1 MQVLNLNLILISM
14 SFIEWFY
21 IFLFSNLI
29 IFFGSQKLFRLAGV
43 PGWHAIIPFYNVV
56 KHLDIIKRPRWWLIL
71 CIIPVINLL
80 IIPVIWVELVKR
92 FNHNSRFDRLLVIL
106 TLGLYIFYI
115 SYISKKTK
123 IVEEISFSG
132 FERSLGSF
140 IFAIVIATIV
150 HNYFLQPFVIPTGS
164 LEKTLRV
171 GDFLLVSK
179 FHYGARVPS
188 TVITLPMVHDT
199 IPIIKTRSYLKN
211 PQLPYIRI
219 PGFQEIKNNDIVVF
233 NWPADTVRR
242 FFIKEKGVIKPRDKK
257 SNYVKRAIGTPG
269 DTFQIKDG
277 IILINGKKNKLPDR
291 AKPIFKYEIKSGQGV
306 SSSKLLELEIDGF
319 MRKFVIKNLN
329 QRSYEEISNYILS
342 ISNTND
348 NEYLVY
354 TDDSGI
360 PFNIIRDNNIIISE
374 LIDNTKEISL
384 TFEDATMIENSK
396 LFDTIFRVTQEEG
409 VSNLNF
415 FPNNKNFDW
424 NNDHFGP
431 IYIPKKG
438 DIIKIDTNNIPIYKK
453 IIKDY
458 EINDVEI
465 LNGKIIINGQ
475 EQESYTFK
483 QDYYWMMGDNRY
495 NSEDSRV
502 WGFVPFD
509 HVLGKPVFIW
519 MSIDGLFNGI
529 KNWNFR
535 WDRIFTTIGFEGKP
549 RSYFP
554 HFIVFIGL
562 WQIYVFIK
570 RRRKTRV

>member
-1 MQVLNLNLILISM
+1 M
-14 SFIEWFY
+14 SFIEWIYFFLIY
-21 IFLFSNLI
+21 NGLIFA
-29 IFFGSQKLFRLAGV
+29 GSQKLFRLAGV
-43 PGWHAIIPFYNVV
+43 PGWHAIIPFYNII
-56 KHLDIIKRPRWWLIL
+56 KHLDIIQRPRWWIIL
-71 CIIPVINLL
+71 VFIPVINLL
-80 IIPVIWVELVKR
+80 MIPVVWVEFIKR
-92 FNHNSRFDRLLVIL
+92 FNHNSKIDRILVIL
-106 TLGLYIFYI
+106 TLGFYFFYI
-115 SYISKKTK
+115 SYASSKTK
-123 IVEEISFSG
+123 LVEEISFSG
-132 FERSLGSF
+132 FERSIGSF

-188 TVITLPMVHDT
+188 TVVTLPMVHDT
-199 IPIIKTRSYLKN
+199 IPIIKTRSYLKS

-242 FFIKEKGVIKPRDKK
+242 FFVKEKGVIKPRDKK
-257 SNYVKRAIGTPG
+257 SNYVKRALGIPG
-269 DTFQIKDG
+269 DTIEIKDG
-277 IILINGKKNKLPDR
+277 IIFINGKKNVLPDR
-291 AKPIFKYEIKSGQGV
+291 AKPIFTYNIRSEKGV
-306 SSSKLLELEIDGF
+306 SSNKLKEIGIEGF
-319 MRKFVIKNLN
+319 IRKFIIKNLTP
-329 QRSYEEISNYILS
+329 RSYEEISNYILS

-360 PFNIIRDNNIIISE
+360 PLSIIRDNNINISE
-374 LIDNTKEISL
+374 LIDSTREISL
-384 TFEDATMIENSK
+384 TYEDAFKVENSN
-396 LFDTIFRVTQEEG
+396 LFDTIYRVTQSKG

-415 FPNNKNFDW
+415 FPNNNNFKW
-424 NNDHFGP
+424 NNDYLGP

-438 DIIKIDTNNIPIYKK
+438 DQIDLSLDNLPLYKK

-458 EINDVEI
+458 EFNDIEI
-465 LNGKIIINGQ
+465 SNGRIIINNE
-475 EQESYTFK
+475 EQNSYTFK

-529 KNWNFR
+529 QNWKFR
-535 WDRIFTTIGFEGKP
+535 WDRIFTTIGLNGEP

-554 HFIVFIGL
+554 HFIALIAI
-562 WQIYVFIK
+562 WQLYVFFK
-570 RRRKTRV
+570 RRKSKS

>member
-1 MQVLNLNLILISM
+1 MNFTEWIYFFLIFNCLI
-14 SFIEWFY
+14 FA
-21 IFLFSNLI
+21 
-29 IFFGSQKLFRLAGV
+29 GSQKLFRLAGV
-43 PGWHAIIPFYNVV
+43 PGWHAIIPFYNII
-56 KHLDIIKRPRWWLIL
+56 KHLDIIKRPRWWIIL
-71 CIIPVINLL
+71 VFIPVINLL
-80 IIPVIWVELVKR
+80 MIPVIWVEFIKK
-92 FNHNSRFDRLLVIL
+92 FNHNSKIDRILVIL
-106 TLGLYIFYI
+106 TLGFYFFHV
-115 SYISKKTK
+115 SYLSSKTK
-123 IVEEISFSG
+123 LVDDISFSR
-132 FERSLGSF
+132 FERSIGSF

-188 TVITLPMVHDT
+188 TVVTLPMVHDT
-199 IPIIKTRSYLKN
+199 IPIIKTRSYLKS

-242 FFIKEKGVIKPRDKK
+242 FFVKEKGVIKPRDKK
-257 SNYVKRAIGTPG
+257 SNYVKRALGIPG
-269 DTFQIKDG
+269 DTIEIKDG
-277 IILINGKKNKLPDR
+277 IVFINGKKNVLPDR
-291 AKPIFKYEIKSGQGV
+291 AKPIFTYNIKSNEGV
-306 SSSKLLELEIDGF
+306 SSNKLKELGIEGF
-319 MRKFVIKNLN
+319 IRKFIIKNLS
-329 QRSYEEISNYILS
+329 QISYEEISNYILS

-354 TDDSGI
+354 TDDFGI
-360 PFNIIRDNNIIISE
+360 PLSIIRENNLIISE
-374 LIDNTKEISL
+374 LIDSSREISL
-384 TFEDATMIENSK
+384 TYEDAFKIENSN
-396 LFDTIFRVTQEEG
+396 LFDTIYRVTQSKDL
-409 VSNLNF
+409 SNLNF

-424 NNDHFGP
+424 NNDYMGP

-438 DIIKIDTNNIPIYKK
+438 DKIDLSIDNLPLYKK

-458 EINDVEI
+458 EFNDIVISNGRII
-465 LNGKIIINGQ
+465 LNNN
-475 EQESYTFK
+475 EQNSYTFK

-529 KNWNFR
+529 QNWKFR
-535 WDRIFTTIGFEGKP
+535 WDRIFTTIGLDGKP

-554 HFIVFIGL
+554 HFIAFIVL
-562 WQIYVFIK
+562 WQVYVFIK
-570 RRRKTRV
+570 RRKSKN

>member
-1 MQVLNLNLILISM
+1 M
-14 SFIEWFY
+14 SFIEWIYFFLIY
-21 IFLFSNLI
+21 NGLIFA
-29 IFFGSQKLFRLAGV
+29 GSQKLFRLAGF
-43 PGWHAIIPFYNVV
+43 PGWHAIIPFYNII
-56 KHLDIIKRPRWWLIL
+56 KHLDIIQRPRWWIIL
-71 CIIPVINLL
+71 VFIPVINLL
-80 IIPVIWVELVKR
+80 MIPVVWVEFIKR
-92 FNHNSRFDRLLVIL
+92 FNHNSKIDRILVIL
-106 TLGLYIFYI
+106 TLGFYFFYI
-115 SYISKKTK
+115 SYVSSKTK
-123 IVEEISFSG
+123 LVKEISFSG
-132 FERSLGSF
+132 FERSIGSF

-188 TVITLPMVHDT
+188 TVVTLPMVHDT
-199 IPIIKTRSYLKN
+199 IPIIKTRSYLKS

-233 NWPADTVRR
+233 NWPADTVRK
-242 FFIKEKGVIKPRDKK
+242 FFVKEKGVIKPRDKK
-257 SNYVKRAIGTPG
+257 SNYVKRALGIPG
-269 DTFQIKDG
+269 DTIEIKDG
-277 IILINGKKNKLPDR
+277 IIFINGKKNVLPDR
-291 AKPIFKYEIKSGQGV
+291 AKPIFTYNIRSEKGV
-306 SSSKLLELEIDGF
+306 SSNKLKEIGIEGF
-319 MRKFVIKNLN
+319 IRKFIIKNLTP
-329 QRSYEEISNYILS
+329 RSYEEISNYILS

-360 PFNIIRDNNIIISE
+360 PLSIIRDNNIIISE
-374 LIDNTKEISL
+374 LIDSTREISL
-384 TFEDATMIENSK
+384 TYEDAFKIENSN
-396 LFDTIFRVTQEEG
+396 LFDTIYRVTQSKG

-415 FPNNKNFDW
+415 FPNNNNFKW
-424 NNDHFGP
+424 NNDYLGP

-438 DIIKIDTNNIPIYKK
+438 DQIDLSIDNLPLYKK

-458 EINDVEI
+458 EFNDIEI
-465 LNGKIIINGQ
+465 SNGRIIINSE
-475 EQESYTFK
+475 EQDSYTFK

-529 KNWNFR
+529 QNWKFR
-535 WDRIFTTIGFEGKP
+535 WDRIFTTIGLDGEP
-549 RSYFP
+549 RSYLP
-554 HFIVFIGL
+554 HFVVFIFL
-562 WQIYVFIK
+562 WQLYVFIK
-570 RRRKTRV
+570 RRKSKS

>member
-1 MQVLNLNLILISM
+1 M
-14 SFIEWFY
+14 SFIEWIYFFLIY
-21 IFLFSNLI
+21 NGLIFA
-29 IFFGSQKLFRLAGV
+29 GSQKLFRLAGF
-43 PGWHAIIPFYNVV
+43 PGWHAIIPFYNII
-56 KHLDIIKRPRWWLIL
+56 KHLDIIQRPRWWIIL
-71 CIIPVINLL
+71 VFIPVINLL
-80 IIPVIWVELVKR
+80 MIPVVWVEFIKR
-92 FNHNSRFDRLLVIL
+92 FNHNSKIDRILVIL
-106 TLGLYIFYI
+106 TLGFYFFYI
-115 SYISKKTK
+115 SYASSKTK
-123 IVEEISFSG
+123 LVEEISFSG
-132 FERSLGSF
+132 FERSIGSF

-188 TVITLPMVHDT
+188 TVVTLPMVHDT
-199 IPIIKTRSYLKN
+199 IPIIKTRSYLKS

-233 NWPADTVRR
+233 NWPADTVRK
-242 FFIKEKGVIKPRDKK
+242 FFVKEKGVIKPRDKK
-257 SNYVKRAIGTPG
+257 SNYVKRALGIPG
-269 DTFQIKDG
+269 DTIEIKDG
-277 IILINGKKNKLPDR
+277 IIFINGKKNVLPDR
-291 AKPIFKYEIKSGQGV
+291 AKPIFTYNIRSDKGV
-306 SSSKLLELEIDGF
+306 SSNKLKEIGIEGF
-319 MRKFVIKNLN
+319 IRKFIIKNLTP
-329 QRSYEEISNYILS
+329 RSYEEISNYILS

-360 PFNIIRDNNIIISE
+360 PLSIIRDYNIIISE
-374 LIDNTKEISL
+374 LIDSTREISL
-384 TFEDATMIENSK
+384 TYEDAFKIENSN
-396 LFDTIFRVTQEEG
+396 LFDTIYRVTQSKG

-415 FPNNKNFDW
+415 FPNNNNFKW
-424 NNDHFGP
+424 NNDYLGP

-438 DIIKIDTNNIPIYKK
+438 DQIDLSLDNLPLYKK

-458 EINDVEI
+458 EFNDIEI
-465 LNGKIIINGQ
+465 SNGRIIINSE
-475 EQESYTFK
+475 EQDSYTFK

-529 KNWNFR
+529 QNWKFR
-535 WDRIFTTIGFEGKP
+535 WDRIFTTIGLDGEP
-549 RSYFP
+549 RSYLP
-554 HFIVFIGL
+554 HFVVFIFL
-562 WQIYVFIK
+562 WQLYVFIK
-570 RRRKTRV
+570 RRKSKS

>member
-1 MQVLNLNLILISM
+1 M
-14 SFIEWFY
+14 SFIEWIYFFLIY
-21 IFLFSNLI
+21 NGLIFA
-29 IFFGSQKLFRLAGV
+29 GSQKLFRLAGV
-43 PGWHAIIPFYNVV
+43 PGWHSIIPFYNII
-56 KHLDIIKRPRWWLIL
+56 KHLDIIQRPRWWIIL
-71 CIIPVINLL
+71 VFIPVINLL
-80 IIPVIWVELVKR
+80 MIPVVWVEFIKR
-92 FNHNSRFDRLLVIL
+92 FNHNSKIDRILVIL
-106 TLGLYIFYI
+106 TLGFYFFYI
-115 SYISKKTK
+115 SYVSSKTK
-123 IVEEISFSG
+123 LVKEISFSG
-132 FERSLGSF
+132 FERSIGSF

-188 TVITLPMVHDT
+188 TIVTLPMVHDT
-199 IPIIKTRSYLKN
+199 IPIIKTRSYLKS

-233 NWPADTVRR
+233 NWPADTVRK
-242 FFIKEKGVIKPRDKK
+242 FFVKEKGVIKPRDKK
-257 SNYVKRAIGTPG
+257 SNYVKRALGIPG
-269 DTFQIKDG
+269 DTIEIKDG
-277 IILINGKKNKLPDR
+277 IIFINGKKNVLPDR
-291 AKPIFKYEIKSGQGV
+291 AKPIFTYNIRSEKGV
-306 SSSKLLELEIDGF
+306 SSNKLKEIGIEGF
-319 MRKFVIKNLN
+319 IRKFIIKNLTP
-329 QRSYEEISNYILS
+329 RSYEEISNYILS

-360 PFNIIRDNNIIISE
+360 PLSIIRDNNITISE
-374 LIDNTKEISL
+374 LIDSTREISL
-384 TFEDATMIENSK
+384 TYEDAFKIENSN
-396 LFDTIFRVTQEEG
+396 LFDTIYRVTQSKG

-415 FPNNKNFDW
+415 FPNNNNFKW
-424 NNDHFGP
+424 NNDYLGP

-438 DIIKIDTNNIPIYKK
+438 DQIDLSLDNLPLYKK

-458 EINDVEI
+458 EFNDIEI
-465 LNGKIIINGQ
+465 SNGRIIINSK
-475 EQESYTFK
+475 EQDSYIFK

-529 KNWNFR
+529 QNWKFR
-535 WDRIFTTIGFEGKP
+535 WDRIFTTIGLDGEP
-549 RSYFP
+549 RSYLP
-554 HFIVFIGL
+554 HFILFIFL
-562 WQIYVFIK
+562 WKLNAFIK
-570 RRRKTRV
+570 RRKSKS

>member
-1 MQVLNLNLILISM
+1 M
-14 SFIEWFY
+14 SFIEWIYFFLIY
-21 IFLFSNLI
+21 NGLIFA
-29 IFFGSQKLFRLAGV
+29 GSQKLFRLAGV
-43 PGWHAIIPFYNVV
+43 PGWHAIIPFYNII
-56 KHLDIIKRPRWWLIL
+56 KHLDIIQRPRWWIIL
-71 CIIPVINLL
+71 VFIPVINLL
-80 IIPVIWVELVKR
+80 MIPVVWVEFIKR
-92 FNHNSRFDRLLVIL
+92 FNHNSKIDRILVIL
-106 TLGLYIFYI
+106 TLGFYFFYI
-115 SYISKKTK
+115 SYASSKTK
-123 IVEEISFSG
+123 LVEEISFSG
-132 FERSLGSF
+132 FERSIGSF

-188 TVITLPMVHDT
+188 TVVTLPMVHDT
-199 IPIIKTRSYLKN
+199 IPIIKTRSYLKS

-242 FFIKEKGVIKPRDKK
+242 FFVKEKGVIKPRDKK
-257 SNYVKRAIGTPG
+257 SNYVKRALGIPG
-269 DTFQIKDG
+269 DTIEIKDG
-277 IILINGKKNKLPDR
+277 IIFINGKKNVLPDR
-291 AKPIFKYEIKSGQGV
+291 AKPIFTYNIRSEKGV
-306 SSSKLLELEIDGF
+306 SSNKLKEIGIEGF
-319 MRKFVIKNLN
+319 IRKFIIKNLTP
-329 QRSYEEISNYILS
+329 RSYEEISNYILS

-360 PFNIIRDNNIIISE
+360 PLSIIRDNNITISE
-374 LIDNTKEISL
+374 LIDSTREISL
-384 TFEDATMIENSK
+384 TYEDAVKIQNSN
-396 LFDTIFRVTQEEG
+396 LFDTIYRVTQSKG

-415 FPNNKNFDW
+415 FPNNNNFKW
-424 NNDHFGP
+424 NNDYLGP

-438 DIIKIDTNNIPIYKK
+438 DQIDLSLDNLPLYKK

-458 EINDVEI
+458 EFNDVEI
-465 LNGKIIINGQ
+465 SNGRIIINN
-475 EQESYTFK
+475 EERNSYTFK

-529 KNWNFR
+529 QNWKFR
-535 WDRIFTTIGFEGKP
+535 WDRIFTTIGLDGEP
-549 RSYFP
+549 RSYLP
-554 HFIVFIGL
+554 HFIVFIFL
-562 WQIYVFIK
+562 WQVYVFIK
-570 RRRKTRV
+570 KRKSKS

>member
-1 MQVLNLNLILISM
+1 M
-14 SFIEWFY
+14 SFIEWIYFFLIY
-21 IFLFSNLI
+21 NGLIFA
-29 IFFGSQKLFRLAGV
+29 GSQKLFRLAGV
-43 PGWHAIIPFYNVV
+43 PGWHAIIPFYNII
-56 KHLDIIKRPRWWLIL
+56 KHLDIIQRPRWWIIL
-71 CIIPVINLL
+71 VFIPVINLL
-80 IIPVIWVELVKR
+80 MIPVVWVEFIKR
-92 FNHNSRFDRLLVIL
+92 FNHNSKIDRILVIL
-106 TLGLYIFYI
+106 TLGFYFFYI
-115 SYISKKTK
+115 SYASSKTK
-123 IVEEISFSG
+123 LVEEISFSG
-132 FERSLGSF
+132 FERSIGSF

-188 TVITLPMVHDT
+188 TVVTLPMVHDT
-199 IPIIKTRSYLKN
+199 IPIIKTRSYLKS

-242 FFIKEKGVIKPRDKK
+242 FFVKEKGVIKPRDKK
-257 SNYVKRAIGTPG
+257 SNYVKRALGIPG
-269 DTFQIKDG
+269 DTIEIKDG
-277 IILINGKKNKLPDR
+277 IIFINGKKNVLPDR
-291 AKPIFKYEIKSGQGV
+291 AKPIFTYNIRAEKGV
-306 SSSKLLELEIDGF
+306 SSNKLKEIGIEGF
-319 MRKFVIKNLN
+319 IRKFIIKNLTP
-329 QRSYEEISNYILS
+329 RSYEEISNYILS

-360 PFNIIRDNNIIISE
+360 PLSIIRDNNITISE
-374 LIDNTKEISL
+374 LIDSTREISL
-384 TFEDATMIENSK
+384 TYEDAFKVENSN
-396 LFDTIFRVTQEEG
+396 LFDTIYRVTQSKG

-415 FPNNKNFDW
+415 FPNNNNFKW
-424 NNDHFGP
+424 NNDYLGP

-438 DIIKIDTNNIPIYKK
+438 DQIDLSLDNLPLYKK

-458 EINDVEI
+458 EFNDIEI
-465 LNGKIIINGQ
+465 SNGRIIINSE
-475 EQESYTFK
+475 EQDSYTFK

-529 KNWNFR
+529 QNWKFR
-535 WDRIFTTIGFEGKP
+535 WDRIFTTIGLDGEP
-549 RSYFP
+549 RSYLP
-554 HFIVFIGL
+554 HFIVFIFL
-562 WQIYVFIK
+562 WQLYVFIK
-570 RRRKTRV
+570 RRKSKN

>member
-1 MQVLNLNLILISM
+1 M
-14 SFIEWFY
+14 SFIEWIYFFLIY
-21 IFLFSNLI
+21 NGLIFA
-29 IFFGSQKLFRLAGV
+29 GSQKLFRLAGV
-43 PGWHAIIPFYNVV
+43 PGWHAIIPFYNII
-56 KHLDIIKRPRWWLIL
+56 KHLDIIQRPRWWIIL
-71 CIIPVINLL
+71 VFIPVINLL
-80 IIPVIWVELVKR
+80 MIPVVWVEFIKR
-92 FNHNSRFDRLLVIL
+92 FNHNSKIDRILVIL
-106 TLGLYIFYI
+106 TLGFYFFYI
-115 SYISKKTK
+115 SYVSSKTK
-123 IVEEISFSG
+123 LVKEISFSG
-132 FERSLGSF
+132 FERSIGSF

-188 TVITLPMVHDT
+188 TVVTLPMVHDT
-199 IPIIKTRSYLKN
+199 IPIIKTRSYLKS

-242 FFIKEKGVIKPRDKK
+242 FFVKEKGVIKPRDKK
-257 SNYVKRAIGTPG
+257 SNYVKRALGIPG
-269 DTFQIKDG
+269 DTIEIKDG
-277 IILINGKKNKLPDR
+277 IIFINGKKNVLPDR
-291 AKPIFKYEIKSGQGV
+291 AKPIFTYNIRSEKGV
-306 SSSKLLELEIDGF
+306 SSNKLKEIGIEGF
-319 MRKFVIKNLN
+319 IRKFIIKNLTP
-329 QRSYEEISNYILS
+329 RSYEEISNYILS

-360 PFNIIRDNNIIISE
+360 PLSIIRDNNITISE
-374 LIDNTKEISL
+374 LIDSTREISL
-384 TFEDATMIENSK
+384 TYEDAVKIQNSN
-396 LFDTIFRVTQEEG
+396 LFDTIYRVTQSKG

-415 FPNNKNFDW
+415 FPNNNNFKW
-424 NNDHFGP
+424 NNDYLGP

-438 DIIKIDTNNIPIYKK
+438 DQIDLSLDNLPLYKK

-458 EINDVEI
+458 EFNDVEI
-465 LNGKIIINGQ
+465 SNGRIIINN
-475 EQESYTFK
+475 EERNSYTFK

-529 KNWNFR
+529 QNWKFR
-535 WDRIFTTIGFEGKP
+535 WDRIFTTIGLDGEP
-549 RSYFP
+549 RSYLP
-554 HFIVFIGL
+554 HFIVFIFL
-562 WQIYVFIK
+562 WQLYVFIK
-570 RRRKTRV
+570 KRKSKS

>member
-1 MQVLNLNLILISM
+1 M
-14 SFIEWFY
+14 SFIEWIYFFLIY
-21 IFLFSNLI
+21 NGLIFA
-29 IFFGSQKLFRLAGV
+29 GSQKLFRLAGV
-43 PGWHAIIPFYNVV
+43 PGWHAIIPFYNII
-56 KHLDIIKRPRWWLIL
+56 KHLDIIQRPRWWIIL
-71 CIIPVINLL
+71 VFIPVINLL
-80 IIPVIWVELVKR
+80 MIPVVWVEFIKR
-92 FNHNSRFDRLLVIL
+92 FNHNSKIDRILVIL
-106 TLGLYIFYI
+106 TLGFYFFYI
-115 SYISKKTK
+115 SYVSSKTK
-123 IVEEISFSG
+123 LVKEISFSG
-132 FERSLGSF
+132 FERSVGSF

-188 TVITLPMVHDT
+188 TVVTLPMVHDT
-199 IPIIKTRSYLKN
+199 IPIIKTRSYLKS

-233 NWPADTVRR
+233 NWPADTVRK
-242 FFIKEKGVIKPRDKK
+242 FFVKEKGVIKPRDKK
-257 SNYVKRAIGTPG
+257 SNYVKRALGIPG
-269 DTFQIKDG
+269 DTIEIKDG
-277 IILINGKKNKLPDR
+277 IIFINGKKNVLPDR
-291 AKPIFKYEIKSGQGV
+291 AKPIFTYNIRAEKGV
-306 SSSKLLELEIDGF
+306 SSNKLKEIGIEGF
-319 MRKFVIKNLN
+319 IRKFIIKNLTP
-329 QRSYEEISNYILS
+329 RSYEEISNYILS

-360 PFNIIRDNNIIISE
+360 PLSIIRDNNITISE
-374 LIDNTKEISL
+374 LIDSTREISL
-384 TFEDATMIENSK
+384 TYEDAFKIENSN
-396 LFDTIFRVTQEEG
+396 LFDTIYRVTQSKG

-415 FPNNKNFDW
+415 FPNNNNFKW
-424 NNDHFGP
+424 NNDYLGP

-438 DIIKIDTNNIPIYKK
+438 DQIDLSLDNLPLYKK

-458 EINDVEI
+458 EFNDIEI
-465 LNGKIIINGQ
+465 SNGRIIINNE
-475 EQESYTFK
+475 EQNSYTFK

-529 KNWNFR
+529 QNWKFR
-535 WDRIFTTIGFEGKP
+535 WDRIFTTIGLDGEP
-549 RSYFP
+549 RSYLP
-554 HFIVFIGL
+554 HFIVFIFL
-562 WQIYVFIK
+562 WQLYVFIK
-570 RRRKTRV
+570 KRKSKN